1 MPRPQNRRP
10 SMLPALACSSGLHA
24 IAAVLFGFLLARVY
38 IAGLQPRETIAI
50 ADDNGRRPALIA
62 LERRPRLAPP
72 ARQAVRAGPVAPL
85 KAAANPHFVAPV
97 LPHRGEWRHEDSA
110 TTTVSDRQVGPA
122 PKAVLAAAGLA
133 APAAP
138 ELASPAPAIALREEV
153 QPSPSAMA
161 TQATELSTGGWGQN
175 FANPLLADETALDD
189 LRAKYHAS
197 ASVQVDETGHAV
209 KVVVK
214 GGLPPDAQTEIEKL
228 LMSLRY
234 VPAECNGL
242 RCGGTLQL
250 VI

>member
-10 SMLPALACSSGLHA
+10 SMLSALACSSGLHA

-38 IAGLQPRETIAI
+38 VAGLQPRETIAI

-62 LERRPRLAPP
+62 LERRPRQAFP
-72 ARQAVRAGPVAPL
+72 ARQVVRAGPVAPI
-85 KAAANPHFVAPV
+85 AVAANPHFVAPV
-97 LPHRGEWRHEDSA
+97 LRHRGEWRHEDSA
-110 TTTVSDRQVGPA
+110 TTTVPDRQVGPA
-122 PKAVLAAAGLA
+122 PKAVLAAAGVS

-138 ELASPAPAIALREEV
+138 EMASPAPAVAQREDV

-161 TQATELSTGGWGQN
+161 TQASELSTGGWGQN

-189 LRAKYHAS
+189 LRSKYRGS

-209 KVVVK
+209 KVVLK
-214 GGLPPDAQTEIEKL
+214 GGLPPDVQTEIEKL

-250 VI
+250 TI